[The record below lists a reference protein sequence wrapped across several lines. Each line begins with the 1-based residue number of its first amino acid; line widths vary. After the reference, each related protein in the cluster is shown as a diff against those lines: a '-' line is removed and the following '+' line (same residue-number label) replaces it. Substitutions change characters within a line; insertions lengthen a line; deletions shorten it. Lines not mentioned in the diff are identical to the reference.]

1 LADDFGIYDFG
12 IYLAVIILIGGA
24 VLAKIAERYK
34 LPYPIPLMLAGVV
47 LKIYIDP
54 AIFEGFPLALIA
66 QLTLASVLFYAGLTM
81 NIREL
86 RSSLRSVAALATVGV
101 VLTSLIAGGTIWLAL
116 PTLGI
121 GVAFIIGA
129 ILSPTDPAALF
140 SVLES
145 GGVRV
150 KRKLFST
157 LEGEAVFNDATAV
170 ILVITVFLPFVVPE
184 LVQPWWIVAG
194 QFVASMAMGVM
205 IGFGV
210 SWLMSKTLLNLEGST
225 NTTIVTAATPIIA
238 YGVGELFAVFG
249 IHPGALAAV
258 FAGLFMAN
266 SRMIGL
272 QILPQKSM
280 RSTMKNMSFVFEII
294 VFIFLGFYLD
304 IVTMTPEIIAVG
316 GIVALLVILIARP
329 VSVFVVTAFDK
340 NMNWKDRFFVSW
352 AGVKG
357 VASAALAAIVV
368 AEVTLDIGGP
378 INSIVFIVV
387 IASLVIQG
395 ISSPRLATILGLVEE
410 EDAAQEI
417 AAMRDATRHALLKL
431 VDKYTEGQVS
441 SNLYFRLKAELEE
454 EIYNLEDELRK
465 LVSDKRARMR
475 ELEIREDLY
484 KEKLTFFEAE
494 YEKGKVPS
502 GLFEDQ
508 RRELQAEIDELS
520 IQRKSQ
526 TDEKEN

>member
-1 LADDFGIYDFG
+1 LADEIG
-12 IYLAVIILIGGA
+12 IYLAVVILIGGA

-34 LPYPIPLMLAGVV
+34 IPHPIPLMLAGVA
-47 LKIYIDP
+47 LKLFIDP
-54 AIFEGFPLALIA
+54 AIFAGFPLAFIA

-86 RSSLRSVAALATVGV
+86 RSSIRSVAALATVGV

-116 PTLGI
+116 PAQIGL

-170 ILVITVFLPFVVPE
+170 ILVITVFLPFVIPE
-184 LVQPWWIVAG
+184 LAQPWWIVGG
-194 QFVASMAMGVM
+194 QFISSMVLGVM
-205 IGFGV
+205 LGMGIA
-210 SWLMSKTLLNLEGST
+210 WIMSKTLLNLEGST
-225 NTTIVTAATPIIA
+225 NTAIVTAATPIIA
-238 YGVGELFAVFG
+238 YGIGELFAVFG

-258 FAGLFMAN
+258 FSGLFMAN

-272 QILPQKSM
+272 KLLPQKSM
-280 RSTMKNMSFVFEII
+280 RGVMKNVSFVFEII

-304 IVTMTPEIIAVG
+304 LAAMTPEIIAVG
-316 GIVALLVILIARP
+316 GVVALLVILIARP
-329 VSVFVVTAFDK
+329 VSVFVVTAFEK
-340 NMNWKDRFFVSW
+340 NMNWKDRFFISW

-368 AEVTLDIGGP
+368 AEVDVTTGGP

-387 IASLVIQG
+387 IASLVVQG
-395 ISSPRLATILGLVEE
+395 ISSPRIATILGLVEE
-410 EDAAQEI
+410 QDAAQEI
-417 AAMRDATRHALLKL
+417 TAMRDATRHALLKL
-431 VDKYTEGQVS
+431 VDKYTEGQVRS
-441 SNLYFRLKAELEE
+441 ELYVRLKAELEE
-454 EIYNLEDELRK
+454 EIFNLEDELRR

-475 ELEIREDLY
+475 ELEIREEMFR
-484 KEKLTFFEAE
+484 EKLAFFEAE

-508 RRELQAEIDELS
+508 RRELQAEIDELA
-520 IQRKSQ
+520 IQRKPQ